1 MIKKI
6 FPAESDMYNLS
17 LKRVIAPAV
26 VSKIDFKGLV
36 VDKPWG
42 YEYLIFENDK
52 IAVWVLFLKHL
63 ANTSMHCHP
72 KKKTSLLVLSG
83 KVNTTFLNTSFSL
96 KTMDGLIIEKGVFHS
111 TKALSEDGAFV
122 MEIETPPEKS
132 DLVRL
137 KDEYGRENQGYEGM
151 DKMSKELSKY
161 EYADFHH
168 DPAKERQMA
177 EKIIKEKKVILHEK
191 ENWENLKKEIKNREF
206 CIISFLDT
214 EVVDLDNRTV
224 LEVGEV
230 CEGKWFLENS
240 HKFLPLENSFNLLS
254 IH

>member
-6 FPAESDMYNLS
+6 FPAESDLYNLS
-17 LKRVIAPAV
+17 LKRVLVPAS
-26 VSKIDFKGLV
+26 VSKMDYKGLV

-52 IAVWVLFLKHL
+52 IAIWILFLKHL

-83 KVNTTFLNTSFSL
+83 RVNTAFLNTSFSL
-96 KTMDGLIIEKGVFHS
+96 KTMDGLIIDRGVFHS
-111 TKALSEDGAFV
+111 TKALSEGGAFI

-137 KDEYGRENQGYEGM
+137 KDEYGRENQGYEGI
-151 DKMSKELSKY
+151 DKTSKDLGKY
-161 EYADFHH
+161 EYVDFHQ

-177 EKIIKEKKVILHEK
+177 EKIVKDKKVILHEQ
-191 ENWENLKKEIKNREF
+191 ENWENLKVEIKQRDF
-206 CIISFLDT
+206 CVISFLDA
-214 EVVDLDNRTV
+214 EVVDLNNRTV